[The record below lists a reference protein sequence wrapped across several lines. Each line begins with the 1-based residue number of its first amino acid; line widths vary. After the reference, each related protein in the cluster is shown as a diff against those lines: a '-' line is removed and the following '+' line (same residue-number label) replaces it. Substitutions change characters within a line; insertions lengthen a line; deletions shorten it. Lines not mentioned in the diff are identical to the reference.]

1 MCRVGYRAVTAE
13 EAHGAGEAERVSSSG
28 GRQREEEWVVGG
40 GGGGGGGNW
49 IGAQEQKEIA

>member
-40 GGGGGGGNW
+40 GGGGGNW